1 MTSAFW
7 MWVVTGALL
16 AASILAMFSFGLALL
31 PIAILAGIAAAR
43 LRFWPDVLG
52 AGLGVASA
60 VLWLAIV
67 NFGVPRCEPI
77 GWLSSGVLNG
87 TGNVTQRCTTMN
99 HQLWWV
105 SGLALMLASI
115 AAYCVTS
122 HRSRRSARV

>member
-1 MTSAFW
+1 

-31 PIAILAGIAAAR
+31 PMAILAGIAAAR

-67 NFGVPRCEPI
+67 NFGFLAASR
-77 GWLSSGVLNG
+77 SGGCRRACSTAQG
-87 TGNVTQRCTTMN
+87 T
-99 HQLWWV
+99 
-105 SGLALMLASI
+105 
-115 AAYCVTS
+115 
-122 HRSRRSARV
+122 